1 MGAGTGHI
9 GWRYHMHIC
18 SFTADFWKDKW
29 QNWKDSLTSGKTDN
43 TTAYF
48 LFASEADYQS
58 KLSRILTERI
68 FLWNLSD
75 VKWIFF
81 FSRTNT
87 TGLFL
92 KLPPLSLDNGLK
104 EEVFFI
110 FIFIFRP
117 TKTLMPI
124 NIAER
129 IVSLVFVM
137 NVGGGIVQVQDWPF
151 FACF

>member
-1 MGAGTGHI
+1 MACAYLPWLFHL
-9 GWRYHMHIC
+9 YIC
-18 SFTADFWKDKW
+18 SCTADFWKDKW

-48 LFASEADYQS
+48 LFASEADYQN

-124 NIAER
+124 NIAVR